1 MGMIGITIGARN
13 DNQKQEELAKLT
25 RYVKKSTEELVSQL
39 QKLQKNYRVWGTIF
53 FNRSVL

>member
-39 QKLQKNYRVWGTIF
+39 QKIAEKL
-53 FNRSVL
+53 